1 VVTSASIAVGNTL
14 EGVLGT
20 YLINRF
26 AGGCKAFDR
35 VDYVLRFAILGGLV
49 STSVAAT
56 WGVTTLALG
65 GYASWT
71 HYGSVWLTW
80 WLGDAVGALFVAP
93 LVILWSVTPIVRWK
107 RAQILEAALLLF
119 SIILVGEIVF
129 GHWLPHQG
137 RVFPVSFLCI
147 PLVTWAAWRFGQRE
161 TLTAVFVL
169 SAIAIRGTLNGLG
182 PFVRETPNESLLLV
196 QAFVAILVLTGTVLA
211 AAIAERKRAEDKF
224 RLVVESTPNAIVMVR
239 RDGRIALVNSQT
251 ERLFGYDRGEL
262 IGQPIEMLVPAR
274 SRGEHGTLRKEF
286 FAKPQARPMG
296 ADRDLRGVRKDGSE
310 FPVEIGLNP
319 VETEDGTLVLGSI
332 TDITERKRA
341 EEAIRASEVRYR
353 QIFEQNVAGVFR
365 GTLDGRMMECNDAL
379 ARIFGYASPEEFLS
393 LNANSIYF
401 SPEDRAAAV
410 AALNEKKVLTNIE
423 LRLRR
428 KDGTPVWVLLNS
440 ALVATG
446 AGESPMIA
454 TTAIDITDRKRAEEE
469 LQKAH
474 DELELQVQ
482 QRTEQLSKVVDA
494 LRAEIG
500 EREQAENSL
509 RLLSARLLKLQDEER
524 RRIARELHDSTGQ
537 KAAALAIDLSVV
549 GTEAESLGPRS
560 RKALSECSSLAEQ
573 IVREVRTL
581 SYLLHPPMLDEVGLG
596 SAIRWYADGVAQRGG
611 LEIDLQVPDKLRRM
625 PAEVETALFRIVQ
638 ESLTNT
644 LLHSGSKR
652 AQIHI
657 TQDNGNVMLEV
668 RDDGRGIPAEV
679 LNHPQALLERLGVGI
694 AGMRERVKQLGGNL
708 EIQSGSG
715 GTVVKAIVPVG
726 GAS

>member
-1 VVTSASIAVGNTL
+1 MIAVLAGVYFIAGKLGLRLAFAHPSATPVWPPTGIALAALLVLGYRVWPAIWLGAFLVNVTTAGSVATSASIAVGNTL
-14 EGVLGT
+14 EALLGA
-20 YLINRF
+20 YLINRY
-26 AGGCKAFDR
+26 ADGCKAFDR
-35 VDYVLRFAILGGLV
+35 VDYVLRFAILGALV
-49 STSVAAT
+49 STTVAAT

-71 HYGSVWLTW
+71 DYGSVWLTW

-93 LVILWSVTPIVRWK
+93 LLIVWRVTPIVRWK
-107 RAQILEAALLLF
+107 RAQIFEAALLLF
-119 SIILVGEIVF
+119 SILLVGEIVF
-129 GHWLPHQG
+129 GPWSPLAAG
-137 RVFPVSFLCI
+137 RYASAFLCFPVL
-147 PLVTWAAWRFGQRE
+147 TWAAARFGQRE
-161 TLTAVFVL
+161 FLTGVSVL
-169 SAIAIRGTLNGLG
+169 SAMAIWGSLQGLG
-182 PFVRETPNESLLLV
+182 PFGRETPPIAMLLTQL
-196 QAFVAILVLTGTVLA
+196 FVAVLVVTGMVLA
-211 AAIAERKRAEDKF
+211 AAVAERKRAEQKF
-224 RLVVESTPNAIVMVR
+224 RLVVESTPNGIVMVR
-239 RDGRIALVNSQT
+239 RDGTIALVNSQT

-262 IGQPIEMLVPAR
+262 IGQSIEMLVPTR
-274 SRGEHGTLRKEF
+274 SRGGHGTFRKDF
-286 FAKPQARPMG
+286 FAKPQTRPMG
-296 ADRDLRGVRKDGSE
+296 AGRDLHGVRKDGSE

-341 EEAIRASEVRYR
+341 EEV
-353 QIFEQNVAGVFR
+353 
-365 GTLDGRMMECNDAL
+365 
-379 ARIFGYASPEEFLS
+379 
-393 LNANSIYF
+393 
-401 SPEDRAAAV
+401 
-410 AALNEKKVLTNIE
+410 
-423 LRLRR
+423 
-428 KDGTPVWVLLNS
+428 
-440 ALVATG
+440 
-446 AGESPMIA
+446 
-454 TTAIDITDRKRAEEE
+454 

-482 QRTEQLSKVVDA
+482 QRTEQLSRAVDS

-500 EREQAENSL
+500 EREQAQNSL

-549 GTEAESLGPRS
+549 GTEAQALGPRA
-560 RKALSECSSLAEQ
+560 RKALAECSNLAEQ

-596 SAIRWYADGVAQRGG
+596 SAIRWYADGVSQRGG

-657 TQDNGNVMLEV
+657 TQDNGTVILEV
-668 RDDGRGIPAEV
+668 MDDGRGIPAEV
-679 LNHPQALLERLGVGI
+679 LNHPEAILERLGVGI

-715 GTVVKAIVPVG
+715 GTVVKALVPLG
-726 GAS
+726 GVS